1 MHHRKLDYL
10 RLWDLSGEEEI
21 TDMNRARQVRCL
33 LKQHSL
39 EMRTRGSEFLHT
51 SFELVSLLEHYFCS
65 AFYVIVIIF
74 QKLNHIKIALHIYL
88 FEVWLVRVLS
98 SSPEMAQFD

>member
-21 TDMNRARQVRCL
+21 TDMNRARQVRRL

-39 EMRTRGSEFLHT
+39 EMRTRCSEFLHI
-51 SFELVSLLEHYFCS
+51 SFELVSLLEYYFCS
-65 AFYVIVIIF
+65 AFYVIIIIF

>member
-39 EMRTRGSEFLHT
+39 EMRTRGSEFLQI
-51 SFELVSLLEHYFCS
+51 SFELVSLLENYFY
-65 AFYVIVIIF
+65 AFCVIVIIF

-98 SSPEMAQFD
+98 SSPEMAQID